1 MPVSGAVSSAG
12 ERFVHTEEVTGSIPV
27 PPTTKTAGQGPLF
40 AACFDGLLN
49 ADELE
54 GLAFER
60 VTEQG
65 YAPQAISYVVEDVI
79 GDDTF
84 TVVWVMVENPRAR
97 MDDLPNPSLVMPSQ
111 GRRRY
116 TGQGGT
122 R

>member
-1 MPVSGAVSSAG
+1 
-12 ERFVHTEEVTGSIPV
+12 
-27 PPTTKTAGQGPLF
+27 
-40 AACFDGLLN
+40 
-49 ADELE
+49 
-54 GLAFER
+54 LAFER